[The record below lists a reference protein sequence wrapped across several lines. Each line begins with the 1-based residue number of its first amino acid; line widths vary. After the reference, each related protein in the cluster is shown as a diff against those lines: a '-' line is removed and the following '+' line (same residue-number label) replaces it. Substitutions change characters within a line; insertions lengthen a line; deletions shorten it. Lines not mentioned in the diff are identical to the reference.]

1 MHLVLFID
9 PPFIYRHLDKIIS
22 LLYIMATSKQYKARS
37 KKSLCN
43 KTKKAVRCNR
53 LKGCKVANGKKRTF
67 CRKKKN
73 HTYSKKK
80 K

>member
-1 MHLVLFID
+1 MPTL
-9 PPFIYRHLDKIIS
+9 
-22 LLYIMATSKQYKARS
+22 SKQYKARS

-43 KTKKAVRCNR
+43 KTKKVEKCKK
-53 LKGCKVANGKKRTF
+53 LKGCKVAKGKKRTF

-80 K
+80 